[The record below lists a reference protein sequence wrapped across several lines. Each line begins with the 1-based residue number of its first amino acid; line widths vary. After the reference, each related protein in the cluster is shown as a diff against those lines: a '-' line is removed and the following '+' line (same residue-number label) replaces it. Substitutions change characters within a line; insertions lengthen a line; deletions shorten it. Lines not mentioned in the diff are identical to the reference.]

1 MHKERLTIKPRLQ
14 SVSGRIY
21 VARETG
27 PPIPWPQLIL
37 LAVLGTAAIVSC
49 SFLLYATDDDGAAL
63 LAPAPLLSIQSLG
76 IARGLLFLILAHR
89 IFLILF
95 VRPPIDIK
103 IDYQPGSKLKSM
115 GSQVLA
121 GVGRLAT
128 FTIQT
133 WTLQTIYFGLVMLAT
148 FGYIQ
153 SYRQISYLFELLFA
167 TSHLVSC
174 VTSYVLVPTMCKQWL
189 KGDLGRIKVSEI
201 PLLGVDQLT
210 VHNFNIVSLHI
221 DAFLSG
227 QRLILSHWG
236 LALSYASYYAA
247 FAWARCRFINGQVC
261 FGVSS
266 RRRCPASVACPLH
279 AIDASTAS
287 ESVAPSLTP
296 STQVP
301 YFFLDYSLPTKRAYA
316 FHLGLAAILTVYFLG
331 FSVLL
336 ERMASLG
343 VPWRFAVHAAVCYS
357 NMRLRAPKAYLDIE
371 KKRAEKS
378 S

>member
-49 SFLLYATDDDGAAL
+49 SFLLYATDDDGSKL
-63 LAPAPLLSIQSLG
+63 LAPAPLLSMQSLG
-76 IARGLLFLILAHR
+76 IARFVLFLILAHR

-103 IDYQPGSKLKSM
+103 IDYQPGSQLKSM

-133 WTLQTIYFGLVMLAT
+133 WTLQTIYFGLVTLAT
-148 FGYIQ
+148 LGYIQ
-153 SYRQISYLFELLFA
+153 PYRQISYLFELLFA

-189 KGDLGRIKVSEI
+189 KGDFGSIKVSEI

-210 VHNFNIVSLHI
+210 VHNFNIVSLHV

-227 QRLILSHWG
+227 QKLIIGHWG

-247 FAWARCRFINGQVC
+247 FAWARCRYVNGQVL
-261 FGVSS
+261 FGVLS
-266 RRRCPASVACPLH
+266 RRL
-279 AIDASTAS
+279 
-287 ESVAPSLTP
+287 PSTP
-296 STQVP
+296 STRRRLQRASRP
-301 YFFLDYSLPTKRAYA
+301 PSRHRRRSPTSSSTTRSRRS
-316 FHLGLAAILTVYFLG
+316 GPTP
-331 FSVLL
+331 STS
-336 ERMASLG
+336 AS
-343 VPWRFAVHAAVCYS
+343 R
-357 NMRLRAPKAYLDIE
+357 R
-371 KKRAEKS
+371 S
-378 S
+378 SRSTSSASPCCSSGSRRWACPGASPCTRRSATRT

>member
-21 VARETG
+21 VARESG

-49 SFLLYATDDDGAAL
+49 SFLLYATDDDGSKL
-63 LAPAPLLSIQSLG
+63 LAPAPLLDTQSLG
-76 IARGLLFLILAHR
+76 IARFILFLILAHR

-103 IDYQPGSKLKSM
+103 IDYQPGSQLKSM

-133 WTLQTIYFGLVMLAT
+133 WTLQTIYFGLVTMAT
-148 FGYIQ
+148 LGYIQ
-153 SYRQISYLFELLFA
+153 PYRQISYLFELLFA

-189 KGDLGRIKVSEI
+189 KGDFGGISVAEI

-210 VHNFNIVSLHI
+210 VHNFNIVSLHV

-247 FAWARCRFINGQVC
+247 FAWARCRYVNG
-261 FGVSS
+261 
-266 RRRCPASVACPLH
+266 
-279 AIDASTAS
+279 
-287 ESVAPSLTP
+287 
-296 STQVP
+296 QVP

-336 ERMASLG
+336 ERISTLG
-343 VPWRFAVHAAVCYS
+343 VPWRCAVHASVCFS
-357 NMRLRAPKAYLDIE
+357 NMRLRAPKAYVEIE
-371 KKRAEKS
+371 QKRAAKAS
-378 S
+378 